1 MHEGHHHTI
10 EIGLVAGV
18 KRDKV
23 RLSANTDIAIPSAGM
38 E

>member
-1 MHEGHHHTI
+1 MHEDHHHTI
-10 EIGLVAGV
+10 AIGLVASIE
-18 KRDKV
+18 RDKV

>member
-10 EIGLVAGV
+10 EIGLGDGV
-18 KRDKV
+18 ERCKV